1 MRNCYNTKSKCINSC
16 VNRSCFQSYFSD
28 QYCCSERLKTQ
39 IWGIVGIVFAVIVAC
54 IILVII
60 VLKYKQLKESKYE
73 FSKVI
78 KEKSVPVFEVEDYQ
92 NDRELLLPN
101 SVYQIALEPLKK

>member
-1 MRNCYNTKSKCINSC
+1 MHNCYDLKSKCINSC

-28 QYCCSERLKTQ
+28 KYCCKEMFKTQ
-39 IWGIVGIVFAVIVAC
+39 IWEIIGIAFAVLVAC
-54 IILVII
+54 IIIVI
-60 VLKYKQLKESKYE
+60 VVVKYKQLKDSRYE

-78 KEKSVPVFEVEDYQ
+78 KEKSVPVFEVEDYK